1 MAHAWCRIMSNSC
14 PWACM
19 HTITRLEP
27 AYRRRR
33 NSSPSLLL
41 GLFTCSSNTK
51 AAAQKSQSLGAMF
64 CAPTCVRL
72 VQVQLLACQAQ

>member
-1 MAHAWCRIMSNSC
+1 
-14 PWACM
+14 M
-19 HTITRLEP
+19 HTITRLGTV
-27 AYRRRR
+27 YHRRRQ
-33 NSSPSLLL
+33 NSPSLLL

-51 AAAQKSQSLGAMF
+51 AAAQKSQPLGAMF